1 MNYSI
6 RMDRITPS
14 AIRGVAKRIANKPG
28 CISFAGGMP
37 DPALFPMESLKA
49 VTNEVIDNEG
59 RFAFAYGSTQGTPDL
74 LKVLAERMI
83 KKEGI
88 EGVTTANIG
97 VTTGS
102 QQGISIAAM
111 LFLDEGDIVVVENP
125 TYLGGI
131 NACRPYGCEFLGID
145 TDDEGMVIADLEKA
159 LSENH
164 KIKMIY
170 TIPNFQNPTGKSWS
184 LERRKQFMEVVSKYD
199 VIVLEDNPYGEIRF
213 KGQHIRSLKS
223 FDTKGQ
229 VIYLG
234 SCSKILCPGL
244 RVAWI
249 CAAPEYVGMYEKIK
263 ESSDL
268 QCCEFAQ
275 RQAAGFIE
283 RYDIDKHIDTI
294 KSAYGAKC
302 AAMIEAMDKYFPD
315 EVKYTR
321 PEGGMFIWVEL
332 PEGVN
337 ANKVLDDA
345 IEAGVAYVPGE
356 FFYANESAENTIRLN
371 FTGETI
377 ENINKGIEILSEVFK
392 KYI

>member
-1 MNYSI
+1 MSYSV

-14 AIRGVAKRIANKPG
+14 AIRGVAKRIASKPG

-59 RFAFAYGSTQGTPDL
+59 RFAFGYGSTQGTSAL
-74 LKVLAERMI
+74 LDVLAKRMVE
-83 KKEGI
+83 KEGI
-88 EGVTTANIG
+88 AGITPANIG

-102 QQGISIAAM
+102 QQGIAVAAM
-111 LFLDEGDIVVVENP
+111 LFLDEGDVVVVENP
-125 TYLGGI
+125 TYLGGV
-131 NACRPYGCEFLGID
+131 NACRPYGCDFVGVD
-145 TDDEGMVIADLEKA
+145 TDDEGMIIAELEKV
-159 LSENH
+159 LNENP
-164 KIKMIY
+164 KVKMIY
-170 TIPNFQNPTGKSWS
+170 TIPNFQNPTGKAWS
-184 LERRKQFMEVVSKYD
+184 LERRKQFMEVVNKYD
-199 VIVLEDNPYGEIRF
+199 VVVLEDNPYGEIRF
-213 KGQHIRSLKS
+213 KGEHILPLKA

-249 CAAPEYVGMYEKIK
+249 CANPEYVGMYEKVK

-275 RQAAGFIE
+275 RQVAGFLE
-283 RYDIDKHIDTI
+283 RYDIEAHIDTI
-294 KSAYGAKC
+294 KAAYGTKC
-302 AAMIEAMDKYFPD
+302 EAMLKAMDEHFPE

-332 PEGVN
+332 PEGVD
-337 ANKVLDDA
+337 ANVVLDDA

-356 FFYANESAENTIRLN
+356 FFYANNGAKNTIRLN

-377 ENINKGIEILSEVFK
+377 ENITKGVEILGEVFK
-392 KYI
+392 KYV